1 MLAKFFQII
10 RDDPQ
15 TTHSTEDEDEPI
27 EIKALIAI
35 FCQSVRAFEEHIQF
49 FLDEDI
55 LQLESKYQVSMPYV
69 LRGLLIHLLN
79 DTLEETESINVCAL
93 VN

>member
-1 MLAKFFQII
+1 MSVIGRTDSESKYSLNLDEQMLAKFFQII

-55 LQLESKYQVSMPYV
+55 L
-69 LRGLLIHLLN
+69 
-79 DTLEETESINVCAL
+79 
-93 VN
+93 